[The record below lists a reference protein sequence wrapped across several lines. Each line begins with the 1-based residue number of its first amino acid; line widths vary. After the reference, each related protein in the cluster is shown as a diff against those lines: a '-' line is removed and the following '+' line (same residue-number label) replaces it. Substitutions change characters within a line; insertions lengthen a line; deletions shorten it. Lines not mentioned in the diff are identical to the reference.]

1 MPQVVVVH
9 SYRRGTGKTS
19 LVVNMAASLAAT
31 GKRVGV
37 IDAALQAPSVN
48 VLFGLTESKTGYYL
62 NDFLLGKCAIEQTIH
77 DVTPSLL
84 TNQKGRIILVPA
96 NTKFVE
102 FDSTKDIYNR
112 ERLVTGVESILTSQE
127 LDILLIDTSAG
138 INDDSL
144 FALAISDTLV
154 IILRPDQQDYQ
165 GTAVITDLARTLEI
179 PRILLVV
186 NTVSQSFDY
195 EAVKQEVEQIYAY
208 EVAAVLPVSEQL
220 LGLLNREIFVLN
232 SPHNPMAEDINQLAK
247 KLLPS

>member
-19 LVVNMAASLAAT
+19 LVVNMAVSLAVA

-37 IDAALQAPSVN
+37 IDAALQSPSVN

-62 NDFLLGKCAIEQTIH
+62 NDFLLGKCSIEQTIH
-77 DVTPSLL
+77 DVTPSLG
-84 TNQKGRIILVPA
+84 TTQKGQIVLVPA
-96 NTKFVE
+96 NTKFGE
-102 FDSTKDIYNR
+102 LDSMKGLYNP
-112 ERLVTGVESILTSQE
+112 ERLAEGVEDIINSHE

-138 INDDSL
+138 ISDDSL
-144 FALAISDTLV
+144 FTLAISDTLV

-165 GTAVITDLARTLEI
+165 GTAVITDLAHTLEI
-179 PRILLVV
+179 PRVLLVV
-186 NTVSQSFDY
+186 NTVSQSYDY
-195 EAVKQEVEQIYAY
+195 EAVKQEVEQIYAH

-232 SPHNPMAEDINQLAK
+232 SPHNPMTEDINQLAN
-247 KLLPS
+247 KLLSS